1 MKEGEDMRE
10 VVIVEAVR
18 TPVGKRNGVFRDKH
32 PVHLAAVVLDEV
44 VERTGIE
51 KQLIED
57 IVMGCVT
64 PIGEQGYNIGRLAA
78 LEAGFPVEVPA
89 VQINRMC
96 GSGQQAIHFA
106 AQEIKSGD
114 MEITIAAG
122 VESMTK
128 VPILSDGNE
137 RTIPPS
143 LHEKYE
149 FVHQGIS
156 AELIA
161 EKYGL
166 TREQLDEYAYES
178 HQRALRA
185 QEEGRFNQEIVPVQ
199 GLDQDGNEIIVTAD
213 EGPRQDTSLE
223 ALAALKPVFKQNG
236 KITAGNASQMSD
248 GAAAVL
254 LMERETAL
262 RLGLKPKAKIVAQ
275 TVVGSDPTY
284 MLDGVIPA
292 TKKVLQKTNLT
303 IDDIDLVEINEAFAP
318 VVLAWQKEIGA
329 PLSKVNVNGGAIALG
344 HPLGATGV
352 KLMTSLVHELERRQ
366 GRYGLLTICIGHG
379 MATATVV
386 ERWEGI
392 EKKEV

>member
-1 MKEGEDMRE
+1 MKEGKDMRE

-44 VERTGIE
+44 VRRAGIE

-114 MEITIAAG
+114 MNITIAAG

-137 RTIPPS
+137 RTIPAS

-149 FVHQGIS
+149 FVHQGVS

-185 QEEGRFNQEIVPVQ
+185 QAEGRFTEEIVPVH
-199 GLDQDGNEIIVTAD
+199 GLDKDGNDIIVTAD

-223 ALAALKPVFKQNG
+223 ALATLKPVFKPNG

-248 GAAAVL
+248 GAAATL

-292 TKKVLQKTNLT
+292 TKKVLQKANLT

-352 KLMTSLVHELERRQ
+352 KLMTSLVHELERRK

-379 MATATVV
+379 MSTATII
-386 ERWEGI
+386 ERWE
-392 EKKEV
+392 E

>member
-1 MKEGEDMRE
+1 MKEGKDMRE

-32 PVHLAAVVLDEV
+32 PVHLAAIVLDEV
-44 VERTGIE
+44 VKRAGVE
-51 KQLIED
+51 KKVIED

-114 MEITIAAG
+114 MEMTIAAG

-137 RTIPPS
+137 RTIPSS

-185 QEEGRFNQEIVPVQ
+185 QAEGRFTEEMVPVN
-199 GLDQDGNEIIVTAD
+199 GLDKDGNDIIVTAD
-213 EGPRQDTSLE
+213 EGPRRDTSLE

-292 TKKVLQKTNLT
+292 TKKVLQKANLT
-303 IDDIDLVEINEAFAP
+303 IDDIDLVEINEAFAS

-344 HPLGATGV
+344 HPLGATGA
-352 KLMTSLVHELERRQ
+352 KLMTSLVHELERRK

-379 MATATVV
+379 MATATIV
-386 ERWEGI
+386 ERWEG
-392 EKKEV
+392 

>member
-1 MKEGEDMRE
+1 MKEGKDMRE

-44 VERTGIE
+44 VRRAGIE

-114 MEITIAAG
+114 MNITIAAG

-137 RTIPPS
+137 RTIPAS

-149 FVHQGIS
+149 FVHQGVS

-185 QEEGRFNQEIVPVQ
+185 QAEGRFTEEIIPIH
-199 GLDQDGNEIIVTAD
+199 GLDKDGNDIIVTAD

-223 ALAALKPVFKQNG
+223 ALATLKPVFKPNG

-248 GAAAVL
+248 GAAATL

-292 TKKVLQKTNLT
+292 TKKVLQKANLT

-352 KLMTSLVHELERRQ
+352 KLMTSLVHELERRK

-379 MATATVV
+379 MSTATII
-386 ERWEGI
+386 ERWE
-392 EKKEV
+392 E

>member
-1 MKEGEDMRE
+1 MKEGKDMRE

-32 PVHLAAVVLDEV
+32 PVHLAAVALDEV
-44 VERTGIE
+44 VRRAGIE
-51 KQLIED
+51 KQLVED

-78 LEAGFPVEVPA
+78 LEAGFPVGVPA

-114 MEITIAAG
+114 MNITIAAG

-149 FVHQGIS
+149 FVHQGVS

-185 QEEGRFNQEIVPVQ
+185 QAEGRFTEEIIPVN
-199 GLDQDGNEIIVTAD
+199 GLDKDGNDIIVTAD

-292 TKKVLQKTNLT
+292 TKKVLQKANLT
-303 IDDIDLVEINEAFAP
+303 IGDIDLVEINEAFAP

-352 KLMTSLVHELERRQ
+352 KLMTSLVHELERRK

-379 MATATVV
+379 MSTATII
-386 ERWEGI
+386 ERWE
-392 EKKEV
+392 E

>member
-1 MKEGEDMRE
+1 MRE

-32 PVHLAAVVLDEV
+32 PVHLAAIVLDEV
-44 VERTGIE
+44 VKRAGVE
-51 KQLIED
+51 KKVIED

-114 MEITIAAG
+114 MEMTIAAG

-137 RTIPPS
+137 RTIPSS

-185 QEEGRFNQEIVPVQ
+185 QAEGRFTEEMVPVN
-199 GLDQDGNEIIVTAD
+199 GLDKDGNDIIVTAD
-213 EGPRQDTSLE
+213 EGPRRDTSLE

-254 LMERETAL
+254 LMESETAL

-292 TKKVLQKTNLT
+292 TKKVLQKANLT
-303 IDDIDLVEINEAFAP
+303 IDDIDLVEINEAFAS

-344 HPLGATGV
+344 HPLGATGA
-352 KLMTSLVHELERRQ
+352 KLMTSLVHELERRK

-379 MATATVV
+379 MATATIV
-386 ERWEGI
+386 ERWEG
-392 EKKEV
+392 

>member
-1 MKEGEDMRE
+1 MKEGKDMRE

-44 VERTGIE
+44 VRRAGIG

-114 MEITIAAG
+114 MDITIAAG

-149 FVHQGIS
+149 FVHQGVS
-156 AELIA
+156 AERIA

-185 QEEGRFNQEIVPVQ
+185 QAEGRFTEEIIPIH
-199 GLDQDGNEIIVTAD
+199 GLDKDGNDIIVTAD
-213 EGPRQDTSLE
+213 EGPRQDTSFE
-223 ALAALKPVFKQNG
+223 ALATLKPVFKQNG

-248 GAAAVL
+248 GAAAAL
-254 LMERETAL
+254 LMERETAI

-292 TKKVLQKTNLT
+292 TKKVLQKANLT

-329 PLSKVNVNGGAIALG
+329 PLSRVNVNGGAIALG

-352 KLMTSLVHELERRQ
+352 KLMTSLVHELERRK

-379 MATATVV
+379 MSTATII
-386 ERWEGI
+386 ERWE
-392 EKKEV
+392 E

>member
-1 MKEGEDMRE
+1 MKEGKDMRE
-10 VVIVEAVR
+10 VVIVEVVR

-44 VERTGIE
+44 VRRAGIE
-51 KQLIED
+51 KQLVED

-114 MEITIAAG
+114 MNITIAAG

-149 FVHQGIS
+149 FVHQGVS

-185 QEEGRFNQEIVPVQ
+185 QAEGRFTEEIIPVS
-199 GLDQDGNEIIVTAD
+199 GLDKDGNDIIVTAD

-292 TKKVLQKTNLT
+292 TKKVLQQANLT
-303 IDDIDLVEINEAFAP
+303 IGDIDLVEINEAFAP

-352 KLMTSLVHELERRQ
+352 KLMTSLVHELERRK

-379 MATATVV
+379 MSTATII
-386 ERWEGI
+386 ERWE
-392 EKKEV
+392 E

>member
-1 MKEGEDMRE
+1 MKEGKDMRE

-32 PVHLAAVVLDEV
+32 PVHLAAIVLDEV
-44 VERTGIE
+44 VKRAGVE
-51 KQLIED
+51 KKVIED

-114 MEITIAAG
+114 MEMTIAAG

-137 RTIPPS
+137 RTIPSS

-185 QEEGRFNQEIVPVQ
+185 QAEGRFTEEMVPVN
-199 GLDQDGNEIIVTAD
+199 GLDKDGNDIIVTAD
-213 EGPRQDTSLE
+213 EGPRRDTSLE

-254 LMERETAL
+254 LMESETAL

-292 TKKVLQKTNLT
+292 TKKVLQKANLT
-303 IDDIDLVEINEAFAP
+303 IDDIDLVEINEAFAS

-344 HPLGATGV
+344 HPLGATGA
-352 KLMTSLVHELERRQ
+352 KLMTSLVHELERRK

-379 MATATVV
+379 MATATIV
-386 ERWEGI
+386 ERWEG
-392 EKKEV
+392 

>member
-1 MKEGEDMRE
+1 MRE

-18 TPVGKRNGVFRDKH
+18 TPVGKRNGMFRDKH

-44 VERTGIE
+44 VRRAGIE

-114 MEITIAAG
+114 MEMTIAAG

-137 RTIPPS
+137 RTIPAS

-185 QEEGRFNQEIVPVQ
+185 QAEGRFMEEMVPIN
-199 GLDQDGNEIIVTAD
+199 GLDKDGNDIIVTAD

-292 TKKVLQKTNLT
+292 TKKVLQKANLT

-352 KLMTSLVHELERRQ
+352 KLMTSLVHELERRK

-379 MATATVV
+379 MATATIV
-386 ERWEGI
+386 ERWEG
-392 EKKEV
+392 

>member
-1 MKEGEDMRE
+1 LRE

-18 TPVGKRNGVFRDKH
+18 TPVGKRNGVFREKH
-32 PVHLAAVVLDEV
+32 PVHLAAIVLDEV
-44 VERTGIE
+44 VKRAGIE
-51 KQLIED
+51 KQLVED
-57 IVMGCVT
+57 IVVGCVT
-64 PIGEQGYNIGRLAA
+64 PIAEQGYNIGRLSA

-106 AQEIKSGD
+106 SQEIKSGD

-137 RTIPPS
+137 KTIPES
-143 LHEKYE
+143 LHKKYE

-161 EKYGL
+161 KKYGF

-178 HQRALRA
+178 HKRAVQA
-185 QEEGRFNQEIVPVQ
+185 QAEGRFAKEIVPVE
-199 GLDQDGNEIIVTAD
+199 GIDKEGNKIIVTED
-213 EGPRQDTSLE
+213 EGPRRDTSPE
-223 ALAALKPVFKQNG
+223 ALAALKPVFKADG
-236 KITAGNASQMSD
+236 VITAGNASQMSD

-254 LMERETAL
+254 LMERQKAIQ
-262 RLGLKPKAKIVAQ
+262 LGLMPRARIVCQA
-275 TVVGSDPTY
+275 VVGSDPTY

-292 TKKVLQKTNLT
+292 TKKALQKAELT

-329 PLSKVNVNGGAIALG
+329 DFAKVNVNGGAIALG
-344 HPLGATGV
+344 HPLGATGT
-352 KLMTSLVHELERRQ
+352 KLMTSLVHELERRN

-379 MATATVV
+379 MATATII
-386 ERWEGI
+386 ERL
-392 EKKEV
+392 

>member
-1 MKEGEDMRE
+1 MRE

-44 VERTGIE
+44 VRRAGIE

-114 MEITIAAG
+114 MNITIAAG

-149 FVHQGIS
+149 FVHQGVS
-156 AELIA
+156 AERIA

-185 QEEGRFNQEIVPVQ
+185 QAEGRFTEEIIPIH
-199 GLDQDGNEIIVTAD
+199 GLDKDGNDIIVTAD
-213 EGPRQDTSLE
+213 EGPRQDTSFE
-223 ALAALKPVFKQNG
+223 ALATLKPVFKQNG

-248 GAAAVL
+248 GAAAAL

-292 TKKVLQKTNLT
+292 TKKVLQKANLT

-352 KLMTSLVHELERRQ
+352 KLMTSLVHELERRK

-379 MATATVV
+379 MATATIV
-386 ERWEGI
+386 ERWE
-392 EKKEV
+392 E

>member
-1 MKEGEDMRE
+1 MKEGKDMRE

-32 PVHLAAVVLDEV
+32 PVHLAAVALDEV
-44 VERTGIE
+44 VRRAGIE
-51 KQLIED
+51 KQLVED

-114 MEITIAAG
+114 MNITIAAG

-149 FVHQGIS
+149 FVHQGVS

-185 QEEGRFNQEIVPVQ
+185 QAEGRFTEEIIPVN
-199 GLDQDGNEIIVTAD
+199 GLDKDGNDIIVTAD

-292 TKKVLQKTNLT
+292 TKKVLQKANLT
-303 IDDIDLVEINEAFAP
+303 IGDIDLVEINEAFAP

-352 KLMTSLVHELERRQ
+352 KLMTSLVHELERRK

-379 MATATVV
+379 MSTATII
-386 ERWEGI
+386 ERWE
-392 EKKEV
+392 E

>member
-1 MKEGEDMRE
+1 MKEGKDMRE

-44 VERTGIE
+44 VRRAGIE

-114 MEITIAAG
+114 MNITIAAG

-149 FVHQGIS
+149 FVHQGVS
-156 AELIA
+156 AERIA

-185 QEEGRFNQEIVPVQ
+185 QAEGRFTEEIIPIH
-199 GLDQDGNEIIVTAD
+199 GLDKDGNDIIVTAD
-213 EGPRQDTSLE
+213 EGPRQDTSFE
-223 ALAALKPVFKQNG
+223 ALATLKPVFKQNG

-248 GAAAVL
+248 GAAAAL

-292 TKKVLQKTNLT
+292 TKKVLQKANLT

-352 KLMTSLVHELERRQ
+352 KLMTSLVHELERRK

-379 MATATVV
+379 MATATIV
-386 ERWEGI
+386 ERWE
-392 EKKEV
+392 E